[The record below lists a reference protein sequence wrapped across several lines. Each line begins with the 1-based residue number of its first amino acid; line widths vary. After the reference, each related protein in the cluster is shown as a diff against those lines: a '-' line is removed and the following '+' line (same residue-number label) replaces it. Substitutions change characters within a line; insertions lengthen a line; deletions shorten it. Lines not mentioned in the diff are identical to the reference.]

1 MRYEVVLIKS
11 DEGYAVHC
19 PALPACWSQGRT
31 QDEALANIRDA
42 ISVYLDYVSEKAA
55 ARKERLVQEGEREGC
70 QVELREVQ
78 VAA

>member
-42 ISVYLDYVSEKAA
+42 ISVYLDYVSEKLPF
-55 ARKERLVQEGEREGC
+55 ERSDWYKKANAKVSHKL
-70 QVELREVQ
+70 
-78 VAA
+78 

>member
-1 MRYEVVLIKS
+1 MRYEVVLMKWA
-11 DEGYAVHC
+11 EGYAVHC

-31 QDEALANIRDA
+31 PDEALANIRDA

>member
-11 DEGYAVHC
+11 DEGYAIHC

-42 ISVYLDYVSEKAA
+42 ISVYLDYVSEEAA
-55 ARKERLVQEGEREGC
+55 VRL
-70 QVELREVQ
+70 EVSGDGG
-78 VAA
+78 VGDADGVVKHFI